1 MSGADSGMTD
11 ALRARWAG
19 FAPRERALV
28 RAAVVALLLL
38 LLWLIAVQPAWRTL
52 RGAPAQLDALDVQTL
67 AMQRLASEA
76 RELRAAPTIS
86 AAQASVALQ
95 AAVERLGDKARL
107 SMQGERA
114 VLTLNGVGA
123 QALRECL
130 QEARTAA
137 RARALEATL
146 SRTPQGFSGTV
157 ILATGGTP

>member
-1 MSGADSGMTD
+1 
-11 ALRARWAG
+11 
-19 FAPRERALV
+19 
-28 RAAVVALLLL
+28 
-38 LLWLIAVQPAWRTL
+38 
-52 RGAPAQLDALDVQTL
+52 
-67 AMQRLASEA
+67 MQRLASEA

-114 VLTLNGVGA
+114 VLTLTGVGA